1 MYQEIEKLGGF
12 DPILA
17 ADRVSALFETGGPI
31 MVILGGL
38 SVLALSVVIFKGLQF
53 AYFGL
58 WRHAFVDA
66 ALKAWHQGD
75 PMRSLNILSSTRHP
89 IARTMERAIRGKR
102 FGKVQR
108 RDLEDDT
115 ARDAALHIARLRSF
129 LRVLELIATLSPLL
143 GLLGTVL
150 GMIDAF
156 QALEAA
162 GNQVN
167 PAILSGGIWV
177 ALLTTAAGL
186 IVAIPAAA
194 AANLIE
200 GVIER
205 VTHRMED
212 AVTQILTDTVPGE
225 ASHVASDTAG
235 FAAGMAS

>member
-1 MYQEIEKLGGF
+1 MRQEIDNFIGF
-12 DPILA
+12 SPMYA
-17 ADRVSALFETGGPI
+17 VDRISALFETGGPI
-31 MVILGGL
+31 MVILAGF
-38 SVLALSVVIFKGLQF
+38 SVLALTVVVFKGLQF
-53 AYFGL
+53 AYYGL
-58 WRHAFVDA
+58 WRHAFVDT

-75 PMRSLNILSSTRHP
+75 PMRALDILSSTRHP

-102 FGKVQR
+102 DGKVNR

-194 AANLIE
+194 SANLIE
-200 GVIER
+200 GIVER
-205 VTHRMED
+205 ITQRMED
-212 AVTQILTDTVPGE
+212 VVTQILTDTVPGD
-225 ASHVASDTAG
+225 ATQVASDTTD
-235 FAAGMAS
+235 FAAGMAL

>member
-1 MYQEIEKLGGF
+1 MRQEIDNFFGLDPMLGV
-12 DPILA
+12 
-17 ADRVSALFETGGPI
+17 DRVSALFETGGPI
-31 MVILGGL
+31 MAVLAGL
-38 SVLALSVVIFKGLQF
+38 SVLALTVVIFKGLQF
-53 AYFGL
+53 TYCGL

-75 PMRSLNILSSTRHP
+75 SMRALEILSSTRHP
-89 IARTMERAIRGKR
+89 IARTMERAIRSKR
-102 FGKVQR
+102 DSNVNR
-108 RDLEDDT
+108 RDLEGDT
-115 ARDAALHIARLRSF
+115 SRDAALHIARLRSF

-200 GVIER
+200 GIVER
-205 VTHRMED
+205 TTQRMED
-212 AVTQILTDTVPGE
+212 AITQIMTGTMPGE
-225 ASHVASDTAG
+225 ATRHASATGG
-235 FAAGMAS
+235 FATEMAS